1 MAMTLRLPEKDD
13 KVLTER
19 ARREGKSKQQLALE
33 AIHRDNERAAM
44 TIDNVLDGLMDE
56 QRDILDRLA

>member
-1 MAMTLRLPEKDD
+1 MTLRLPEKDD
-13 KVLTER
+13 KILTER
-19 ARREGKSKQQLALE
+19 AQREGKSKQQLALE
-33 AIHRDNERAAM
+33 AIRRDNERAAM